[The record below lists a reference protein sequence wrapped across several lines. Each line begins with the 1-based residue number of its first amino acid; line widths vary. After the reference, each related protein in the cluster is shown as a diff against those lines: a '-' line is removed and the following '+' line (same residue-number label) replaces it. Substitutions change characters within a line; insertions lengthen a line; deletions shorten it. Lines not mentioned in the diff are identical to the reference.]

1 MGNANGVL
9 SVGWITK
16 DYAALVATEEAKNP
30 GQQFPDI
37 KGGLDYESMFMVIM
51 AHEFGHNLG
60 LGHEKTNKLS
70 MMYFDGSGND
80 RDDVSKL
87 FFDPN
92 GPGCVS
98 DEGRGCAIA
107 NGKKEVCDT
116 LSKADPETESSGPS
130 DPASDPATPPS
141 PDPTSPPSPDPTSPD
156 AGEDPKNSEGI
167 PSWIIAI
174 IAVVVILCIALGVLC
189 WMLNNKNA
197 DAGGSQVPQK
207 NKQKQIR
214 AINQHGHKQKKPQR
228 RQRRNH

>member
-1 MGNANGVL
+1 MG
-9 SVGWITK
+9 
-16 DYAALVATEEAKNP
+16 
-30 GQQFPDI
+30 
-37 KGGLDYESMFMVIM
+37 GGLDYESMFMVIM

-116 LSKADPETESSGPS
+116 LSKADPERSLVGRRIPRQIL
-130 DPASDPATPPS
+130 PRHLPPQIQ
-141 PDPTSPPSPDPTSPD
+141 P
-156 AGEDPKNSEGI
+156 
-167 PSWIIAI
+167 
-174 IAVVVILCIALGVLC
+174 LHL
-189 WMLNNKNA
+189 
-197 DAGGSQVPQK
+197 PQI
-207 NKQKQIR
+207 QPL
-214 AINQHGHKQKKPQR
+214 HLPQ
-228 RQRRNH
+228 